1 MKIFLK
7 YLKPFALLVAL
18 AIALLGAQAAS
29 ELTMPNYM
37 SDIVNVGL
45 QGGGITEG
53 VPKTLTPGGLAFLAT
68 FMPPGDADFF
78 RRAYGDNGAGLY
90 EILDFNATASGRLAD
105 IYNRAAFFFMRK
117 AMDAMRRVELAR
129 GGQAQAQTRLED
141 IAMEEVYGMGGQ
153 LAMEPGLQAELT
165 AAAAAPM
172 DSNITAQA
180 GKAMIPMF
188 YRDAGLDTAKIQR
201 DYIYKTGAKMI
212 LLTLGTGLAAAC
224 VGLLSA
230 RIAAGFSRNVRRAV
244 FTKVQRFSKAEI
256 DKFSIASL
264 ITRSTNDVQHVQMF
278 VLMAIRMMVFAPI
291 MGVGGGVMALR
302 KSPGLS
308 WIIGLALLIMV
319 CVLVLAMFTV
329 MPKFKSLQK
338 LIDRL
343 NLVSRENL
351 TGLMVVRAFGNEA
364 HEERRFEGAA
374 MDLAKTE
381 RFINRSMA
389 LLMPMM
395 MLLMNGMSMLVVWF
409 GGKAIERSALQIG
422 DMMAFIQY
430 SMHIVMSFM
439 FIAMMF
445 VMLPRAAVSAGRIR
459 EVLETEVTVNDTPET
474 LAIPGGPVEV
484 RFDHVDFRYEGAEE
498 DVLSDIHF
506 AAKPGQTTAF
516 IGATGAGKSTLV
528 NLIERFYDVTGG
540 HILFNGVDIREAPQA
555 ELRKKIGF
563 VPQSAVLFS
572 GTVRS
577 NVNYEGSEALSDEGV
592 FEALRTAQAED
603 FVAELE
609 EGLEAHV
616 AQGGANFSGGQKQRL
631 SIARALA
638 WEPGV
643 YIFDD
648 SFSALDY
655 KTDAALRRALKE
667 RTGDATVF
675 IVAQRVSTILH
686 AEQIV
691 VLDEGKVAGI
701 GTHRELLQNCE
712 VYREIAYSQLNEE
725 ELGVHN
731 LSKEELQ

>member
-18 AIALLGAQAAS
+18 AVALLGAQAAS
-29 ELTMPNYM
+29 ELTMPNLM

-45 QGGGITEG
+45 QGGGIAES
-53 VPKTLTPGGLAFLAT
+53 VPHTLTPEGMAFITA
-68 FMPPGDADFF
+68 FMTPEDGAFF
-78 RRAYGDNGAGLY
+78 QRAYEDNGEGLLKAL
-90 EILDFNATASGRLAD
+90 EFNDTTDGKRAE
-105 IYNRAAFFFMRK
+105 IYNRAMFFFTQK
-117 AMDAMRRVELAR
+117 AMGSMQQM
-129 GGQAQAQTRLED
+129 GQAQGEQQPQGLNLED
-141 IAMEEVYGMGGQ
+141 ISTGQIYGTGQ
-153 LAMEPGLQAELT
+153 MLAMAPGLQDELRAM
-165 AAAAAPM
+165 AAADV
-172 DSNITAQA
+172 DSMVTAQV

-201 DYIYKTGAKMI
+201 DYIYKTGAWMI
-212 LLTLGTGLAAAC
+212 LLTLGTALAAVG

-230 RIAAGFSRNVRRAV
+230 RTAAGFSRNLRRAV

-278 VLMAIRMMVFAPI
+278 ILMGIRMMVFAPI
-291 MGVGGGVMALR
+291 MGVGGTVMALR
-302 KSPGLS
+302 KSLGLS
-308 WIIGLALLIMV
+308 WIIGLALMIMV
-319 CVLVLAMFTV
+319 CALILVLIIV
-329 MPKFKSLQK
+329 MPRFKVLQK

-351 TGLMVVRAFGNEA
+351 TGLMVVRAFGNEQ
-364 HEERRFEGAA
+364 HEEQRFEAA
-374 MDLAKTE
+374 AKDLAKTE

-395 MLLMNGMSMLVVWF
+395 MLLMNGISMLVIWN
-409 GGKAIERSALQIG
+409 GGKAIENATLQIG
-422 DMMAFIQY
+422 DLMAFIQY

-439 FIAMMF
+439 FVAMMF
-445 VMLPRAAVSAGRIR
+445 VMFPRAMVSAGRIK
-459 EVLETEVTVNDTPET
+459 EVLETGVTVNDAPET
-474 LAIPGGPVEV
+474 KEIPGGTVKVE
-484 RFDHVDFRYEGAEE
+484 FKNVDFRYAGAEE
-498 DVLSDIHF
+498 DVLNDISF
-506 AAKPGQTTAF
+506 TAKPGETTAF
-516 IGATGAGKSTLV
+516 IGATGAGKSTLI

-540 HILFNGVDIREAPQA
+540 SITFNGVDIRDVPQA
-555 ELRKKIGF
+555 ELRGKIGF

-572 GTVRS
+572 GDIRS
-577 NVNYEGSEALSDEGV
+577 NVNYDEASPLSDQSV
-592 FEALRTAQAED
+592 FEALQTAQARD
-603 FVAELE
+603 FISELE
-609 EGLEAHV
+609 DGLAAHV
-616 AQGGANFSGGQKQRL
+616 AQGGVNFSGGQKQRL

-638 WEPGV
+638 PSPKV

-686 AEQIV
+686 AEQII

-701 GTHRELLQNCE
+701 GTHKELLKSCG
-712 VYREIAYSQLNEE
+712 VYREIAESQ
-725 ELGVHN
+725 
-731 LSKEELQ
+731 LSKEELE

>member
-18 AIALLGAQAAS
+18 AVALLGAQAAS
-29 ELTMPNYM
+29 ELTMPNLM

-45 QGGGITEG
+45 QGGGIAEST
-53 VPKTLTPGGLAFLAT
+53 PKELTSQGMAFITTFMTQEDAAT
-68 FMPPGDADFF
+68 FRKAYDEG
-78 RRAYGDNGAGLY
+78 RAEDVA
-90 EILDFNATASGRLAD
+90 E
-105 IYNRAAFFFMRK
+105 IYNRAAFFFMQK
-117 AMDAMRRVELAR
+117 AMDAIQQMGLAQ
-129 GGQAQAQTRLED
+129 GEQPQGEQQGQMSLED
-141 IAMEEVYGMGGQ
+141 IPMERVYQLGQ
-153 LAMEPGLQAELT
+153 MLAMNPGLPEELR
-165 AAAAAPM
+165 AAAQTPM
-172 DSNITAQA
+172 DSMVTAQV
-180 GKAMIPMF
+180 GKLMIPLF
-188 YRDAGLDTAKIQR
+188 YKDAGLDTAKIQR
-201 DYIYKTGAKMI
+201 DYIYKVGLKMI
-212 LLTLGTGLAAAC
+212 LLTLGTGLAAVC

-230 RIAAGFSRNVRRAV
+230 RIAAGFSRSVRRAV
-244 FTKVQRFSKAEI
+244 FTRVQGFSKAEI

-291 MGVGGGVMALR
+291 MGVGGAVMAFR

-308 WIIGLALLIMV
+308 WIIGLALAVMICAM
-319 CVLVLAMFTV
+319 VLVLIIV
-329 MPKFKSLQK
+329 MPRFKVLQK

-351 TGLMVVRAFGNEA
+351 TGLMVVRAFGNER
-364 HEERRFEGAA
+364 HEEQRFEQAAGA
-374 MDLAKTE
+374 LAKTE
-381 RFINRSMA
+381 RFLNRSMA

-409 GGKAIERSALQIG
+409 GGKAIESSALQIG

-430 SMHIVMSFM
+430 SMNIVMSFM
-439 FIAMMF
+439 FVAMMF
-445 VMLPRAAVSAGRIR
+445 VMLPRAAVSAGRIK
-459 EVLETEVTVNDTPET
+459 EVLETEVTVNDAPET
-474 LAIPGGPVEV
+474 KEIPAGPVEV
-484 RFDHVDFRYEGAEE
+484 RFDAVDFRYAGAEE
-498 DVLSDIHF
+498 DVLHGISF
-506 AAKPGQTTAF
+506 TAKPGETTAF

-540 HILFNGVDIREAPQA
+540 SVTFNNIDIRDVSQS

-577 NVNYEGSEALSDEGV
+577 NVNYEGEPLPDEGV
-592 FEALRTAQAED
+592 YEALRTAQAED
-603 FVAELE
+603 FVAGLE
-609 EGLEAHV
+609 DGLEAHV

-638 WEPGV
+638 WKPGV

-701 GTHRELLQNCE
+701 GTHRELLQSCE
-712 VYREIAYSQLNEE
+712 VYREIAESQ
-725 ELGVHN
+725 
-731 LSKEELQ
+731 LSKEELE

>member
-18 AIALLGAQAAS
+18 AILLLGAQAAA

-45 QGGGITEG
+45 QGGGITENA
-53 VPKTLTPGGLAFLAT
+53 PHTLTPKGLTFLT
-68 FMPPGDADFF
+68 GFMIPEDAAVF
-78 RRAYGDNGAGLY
+78 RTAYEEGRTEEVAGL
-90 EILDFNATASGRLAD
+90 
-105 IYNRAAFFFMRK
+105 YNRAAYFFMQK
-117 AMDAMRRVELAR
+117 AMVFLHS
-129 GGQAQAQTRLED
+129 GQGQMEEMSLED
-141 IAMEEVYGMGGQ
+141 ISMERVYQMGQ
-153 LAMEPGLQAELT
+153 LLAGDPRIQTQLRE
-165 AAAAAPM
+165 AAQTPV
-172 DSNITAQA
+172 DSQITGQV
-180 GKAMIPMF
+180 GKRMIPMF
-188 YRDAGLDTAKIQR
+188 YRDAGLDTVKIQR
-201 DYIYKTGAKMI
+201 DYIYKTGLKMI

-264 ITRSTNDVQHVQMF
+264 ITRSTNDVQHVQMA
-278 VLMAIRMMVFAPI
+278 VLMTIRMMVFAPI
-291 MGVGGGVMALR
+291 MGFGGGIMALR

-308 WIIGLALLIMV
+308 WIIGLALLIMI
-319 CVLVLAMFTV
+319 CALVLVLVIV

-351 TGLMVVRAFGNEA
+351 TGLMVIRAFGNEA
-364 HEERRFEGAA
+364 HEERRFEKAA
-374 MDLAKTE
+374 HDLAKTE

-409 GGKAIERSALQIG
+409 GGKAIENSSLQIG

-445 VMLPRAAVSAGRIR
+445 VMLPRAAVSAGRIK
-459 EVLETEVTVNDTPET
+459 EVLETEVTVNDKPET
-474 LAIPGGPVEV
+474 ETIPEGPVEV
-484 RFDHVDFRYEGAEE
+484 AFRNVDFRYEGAEE
-498 DVLSDIHF
+498 DVLTGIDLI
-506 AAKPGQTTAF
+506 ARPGQTTAF

-540 HILFNGVDIREAPQA
+540 AITFNGVDIRDVSQA
-555 ELRKKIGF
+555 QLRRKIGF

-577 NVNYEGSEALSDEGV
+577 NVNYDDCETMADEDVLEALQ
-592 FEALRTAQAED
+592 TAQAED
-603 FVAELE
+603 FVSELE
-609 EGLEAHV
+609 DGLAAHV
-616 AQGGANFSGGQKQRL
+616 AQGGVNFSGGQKQRL

-638 WEPGV
+638 PRPGV

-655 KTDAALRRALKE
+655 KTDAALRRALKK
-667 RTGDATVF
+667 RTGDATVI

-691 VLDEGKVAGI
+691 VLDEGRIAGI
-701 GTHRELLQNCE
+701 GTHRELLQTCE
-712 VYREIAYSQLNEE
+712 VYREIAESQ
-725 ELGVHN
+725 

>member
-18 AIALLGAQAAS
+18 AIALLGAQATA

-45 QGGGITEG
+45 QGGGIAENA
-53 VPKTLTPGGLAFLAT
+53 PKELTPAGMQFITT
-68 FMPPGDADFF
+68 FMTPEDAETF
-78 RRAYGDNGAGLY
+78 RAAYDGGKTEDVAG
-90 EILDFNATASGRLAD
+90 
-105 IYNRAAFFFMRK
+105 IYNNAAFFFMQK
-117 AMDAMRRVELAR
+117 AMGFLQQMRQ
-129 GGQAQAQTRLED
+129 QAQGQPEEGRAQMSLED
-141 IAMEEVYGMGGQ
+141 VSMEQIYGLGQMMAMD
-153 LAMEPGLQAELT
+153 PGLAAEISE
-165 AAAAAPM
+165 AAKNPVDGMIAA
-172 DSNITAQA
+172 QV
-180 GKAMIPMF
+180 GKAMIKLF
-188 YRDAGLDTAKIQR
+188 YEDAGLDTAKIQR
-201 DYIYKTGAKMI
+201 QYIYSVGAKMI
-212 LLTLGTGLAAAC
+212 LLTLGTGLAAVC

-264 ITRSTNDVQHVQMF
+264 ITRSTNDVQHVQMA

-291 MGVGGGVMALR
+291 MGIGGATMALR

-308 WIIGLALLIMV
+308 WIIGLAIGVMV
-319 CVLVLAMFTV
+319 FAMILVLIIV
-329 MPKFKSLQK
+329 MPRFKVLQK

-364 HEERRFEGAA
+364 HEEQRFEKATG
-374 MDLAKTE
+374 DLMRTE
-381 RFINRSMA
+381 RFLNRSMA

-395 MLLMNGMSMLVVWF
+395 MLLMNGMSMLVIWF

-439 FIAMMF
+439 FVAMLF

-459 EVLETEVTVNDTPET
+459 EVLETEVTVNDLPE
-474 LAIPGGPVEV
+474 AKEIPAGPVEV
-484 RFDHVDFRYEGAEE
+484 EFKDVDFRYAGAEE
-498 DVLSDIHF
+498 NVLSGISF
-506 AAKPGQTTAF
+506 TARPGETTAF

-540 HILFNGVDIREAPQA
+540 SITFNGVDIREVPQA

-577 NVNYEGSEALSDEGV
+577 NVNYEGEPLPDEGV
-592 FEALRTAQAED
+592 LEALQTAQAED
-603 FVAELE
+603 FVSGLE
-609 EGLEAHV
+609 DGLEAFV

-638 WEPGV
+638 WKPGV

-648 SFSALDY
+648 SFSALDF
-655 KTDAALRRALKE
+655 KTDAALRRALKA
-667 RTGDATVF
+667 RTQDATMF

-701 GTHRELLQNCE
+701 GTHRELLQNCG
-712 VYREIAYSQLNEE
+712 VYREIAESQ
-725 ELGVHN
+725 
-731 LSKEELQ
+731 LSKEELE

>member
-7 YLKPFALLVAL
+7 YLKPFALLVAM
-18 AIALLGAQAAS
+18 AIALLGAQAAA

-37 SDIVNVGL
+37 SNIVNVGL
-45 QGGGITEG
+45 QGGGIAES
-53 VPKTLTPGGLAFLAT
+53 VPKELTPEGMAFLTT
-68 FMPPGDADFF
+68 FMVPEDAQAF
-78 RRAYGDNGAGLY
+78 RQAYDEGRAEEAAGQ
-90 EILDFNATASGRLAD
+90 
-105 IYNRAAFFFMRK
+105 YNRAVSFLMRK
-117 AMDAMRRVELAR
+117 VQQAGLPQAQGQMSLEGLSAAHIYGLGQMMAMDPNLQNEIR
-129 GGQAQAQTRLED
+129 QA
-141 IAMEEVYGMGGQ
+141 
-153 LAMEPGLQAELT
+153 AEHPL
-165 AAAAAPM
+165 
-172 DSNITAQA
+172 DSVVTAQA
-180 GKAMIPMF
+180 GKAMIRLF
-188 YRDAGLDTAKIQR
+188 YEDAGLDMAKIQR
-201 DYIYKTGAKMI
+201 DYIYRTGAKMI
-212 LLTLGTGLAAAC
+212 LLTLCTALSSVC

-230 RIAAGFSRNVRRAV
+230 RTAAGFSRNVRRAV

-291 MGVGGGVMALR
+291 MGVGGTVMALR

-308 WIIGLALLIMV
+308 WVIGLALAVMV
-319 CVLVLAMFTV
+319 CALILVLIIV
-329 MPKFKSLQK
+329 MPRFKVLQK
-338 LIDRL
+338 LIDKL

-351 TGLMVVRAFGNEA
+351 TGLMVVRAFGNEQ
-364 HEERRFEGAA
+364 HEEQRFEKAA
-374 MDLAKTE
+374 GDLAKTE

-395 MLLMNGMSMLVVWF
+395 MLLMNGMSMLVTWF
-409 GGKAIERSALQIG
+409 GGKAIANSSLQIG

-430 SMHIVMSFM
+430 SMHIIMSFM
-439 FIAMMF
+439 FVAMMF
-445 VMLPRAAVSAGRIR
+445 VMLPRAAVSAGRIK
-459 EVLETEVTVNDTPET
+459 EVLETKVTVNDAPKTKE
-474 LAIPGGPVEV
+474 IPTGPVEV
-484 RFDHVDFRYEGAEE
+484 RFHNVDFRYAGAEE
-498 DVLSDIHF
+498 DVLSDISF
-506 AAKPGQTTAF
+506 VAKPGEVTAF

-540 HILFNGVDIREAPQA
+540 SIAFNGVDIRDVPQA
-555 ELRKKIGF
+555 QLRQKIGF

-577 NVNYEGSEALSDEGV
+577 NVDYASQRQDARCKMQDEDVYEALQ
-592 FEALRTAQAED
+592 TAQGED

-638 WEPGV
+638 RGPGV
-643 YIFDD
+643 YVFDD

-701 GTHRELLQNCE
+701 GTHRELLRSCE
-712 VYREIAYSQLNEE
+712 VYREIAESQ
-725 ELGVHN
+725 
-731 LSKEELQ
+731 LSKEELRV

>member
-18 AIALLGAQAAS
+18 AVALLGAQAAS

-45 QGGGITEG
+45 QGGGIAES
-53 VPKTLTPGGLAFLAT
+53 VPKTLTEQGMGFITT
-68 FMPPGDADFF
+68 FMTPEDAAAFQ
-78 RRAYGDNGAGLY
+78 RGYEDNGAAPYKAL
-90 EILDFNATASGRLAD
+90 EFNDTADGRRAD
-105 IYNRAAFFFMRK
+105 IYNRAAFFFTQK
-117 AMDAMRRVELAR
+117 AMGAMREMGLAQ
-129 GGQAQAQTRLED
+129 GEGQGQMRLED
-141 IAMEEVYGMGGQ
+141 IPMEQIYGMGAM
-153 LAMEPGLQAELT
+153 LAMDPGLQDALR
-165 AAAAAPM
+165 AAAETDIDGM
-172 DSNITAQA
+172 ITAQV
-180 GKAMIPMF
+180 GKAMIPLF

-201 DYIYKTGAKMI
+201 DYIYKTGLKMI
-212 LLTLGTGLAAAC
+212 LLTLGTGLAAVC

-244 FTKVQRFSKAEI
+244 FTKVQGFSKAEI

-291 MGVGGGVMALR
+291 MGVGGAVMALR

-308 WIIGLALLIMV
+308 WIIGLALAVLV
-319 CVLVLAMFTV
+319 CALVLVLIIV

-364 HEERRFEGAA
+364 HEEQRFERAA
-374 MDLAKTE
+374 RDLAKTE

-395 MLLMNGMSMLVVWF
+395 MLLMNGMSMLVTWF
-409 GGKAIERSALQIG
+409 GGKAIANSSLQIG

-430 SMHIVMSFM
+430 SMHIIMSFT
-439 FIAMMF
+439 FVAMMF
-445 VMLPRAAVSAGRIR
+445 VMLPRAAVSAGRIK
-459 EVLETEVTVNDTPET
+459 EVLETKVTVNDAPDTKGIPE
-474 LAIPGGPVEV
+474 GPVEV
-484 RFDHVDFRYEGAEE
+484 RFHNVSFRYEGAEE
-498 DVLSDIHF
+498 DVLSDINF
-506 AAKPGQTTAF
+506 TARPGETTAF

-528 NLIERFYDVTGG
+528 NLMERFYDVTGG
-540 HILFNGVDIREAPQA
+540 SILFNGVDIRDVPQA
-555 ELRKKIGF
+555 HLRGKIGF

-577 NVNYEGSEALSDEGV
+577 NVDYEGAEQMTDGAVYEALK
-592 FEALRTAQAED
+592 TAQGED
-603 FVAELE
+603 FVAGLE

-638 WEPGV
+638 RGPGV
-643 YIFDD
+643 YVFDD

-667 RTGDATVF
+667 STEDATVF

-701 GTHRELLQNCE
+701 GTHRELLTSCE
-712 VYREIAYSQLNEE
+712 VYREIAESQ
-725 ELGVHN
+725 
-731 LSKEELQ
+731 LSKEELE